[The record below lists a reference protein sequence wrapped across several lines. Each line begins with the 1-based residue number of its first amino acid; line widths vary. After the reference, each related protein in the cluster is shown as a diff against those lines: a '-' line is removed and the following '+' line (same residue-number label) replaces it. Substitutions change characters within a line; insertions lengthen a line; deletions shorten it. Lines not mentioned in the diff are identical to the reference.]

1 MGRVRALWV
10 LHHAFGRDPAGHRLH
25 MIIRFLTCPFTRFI
39 DDVPPG
45 ARVLEIGSGHG
56 LFARLLV
63 EDRAAEVIAVE
74 PDLRKSLLPSPSS
87 RVRKIAGYDE
97 CVRGAFDAVVLVDV
111 AYRLP
116 VAEHRALF
124 ERVFDRLRPGGVFVL
139 KELDPARRRK
149 LAFTRFQES
158 LNDRFLGVT
167 AGEGFHYQTREEIET
182 LLTSIGFTSFRA
194 RRIDRGYPYPHIV
207 YTAARP

>member
-10 LHHAFGRDPAGHRLH
+10 LHHAFGRYPAGHRLH
-25 MIIRFLTCPFTRFI
+25 MIIRFLTCPFTRFL
-39 DDVPPG
+39 DDIPQG

-63 EDRAAEVIAVE
+63 ERTASEVIAVE
-74 PDLRKSLLPSPSS
+74 PDLRKSLLPSPSPKI
-87 RVRKIAGYDE
+87 RKIAGYDD
-97 CVRGAFDAVVLVDV
+97 CVRGTFDAVVMVDV

-124 ERVFDRLRPGGVFVL
+124 RRVFERLRSGGVFVL
-139 KELDPARRRK
+139 KELDPARRGK
-149 LAFTRFQES
+149 LAFTRLQES
-158 LNDRFLGVT
+158 VNDRFLGVT
-167 AGEGFHYQTREEIET
+167 AGEGFHYQTRDEIEA
-182 LLTSIGFTSFRA
+182 LLTSVGFTRFRA
-194 RRIDRGYPYPHIV
+194 RRLDRGYPYPHIV